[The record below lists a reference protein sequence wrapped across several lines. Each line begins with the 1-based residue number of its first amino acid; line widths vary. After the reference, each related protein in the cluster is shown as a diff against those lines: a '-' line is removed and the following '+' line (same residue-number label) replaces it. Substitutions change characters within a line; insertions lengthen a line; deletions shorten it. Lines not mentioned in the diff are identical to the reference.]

1 MSSLS
6 QQVVEENQRIFELDA
21 DLEVHI
27 GVGRFNNSGG
37 PSLDCDKS
45 NGLVSASDADNYDT
59 DFFGG
64 CHDFDHNGYTAV
76 IDDEEEFEAELSWR
90 LDPIQSHSDWTIKII
105 SESSNT
111 NSSSDTSGGGGCG
124 GDICS
129 SDDTDDSNYV
139 RTEKIYHV
147 HKNILSVGPRKSEYF
162 CSLFRCTAAN
172 NHLSSQHGG
181 GGDTA
186 TGGVVQLRETESKTS
201 TIVLEEMAAKAF
213 PRLLD
218 FAYSSTDTLY
228 ITTENAIALRYL
240 AQYFGMRLLHKK
252 VMEFLRKD
260 ITLSNMNTYVCDS
273 YYFQDTKISNLVA
286 DTCAANI
293 IDVSPTSSLLETVTD
308 PNFFLRV
315 ISSSEI
321 DTCDTTLSSH
331 LSLLVAAYCNFH
343 KDDIDE
349 DVFRRLTHRNHMPVI
364 DKDASLLL
372 LEIEADIMLKRRQQ
386 PSNTGEGADDGVEG
400 GEVLGLSSSSNLLL
414 ETNKNNLQN
423 GGGGGDAGNGDGDE
437 VLSCLQKRCIKV
449 IALHWKD
456 LMTDDEAKVQAAAVF
471 EKLPSSVLL
480 EVMDKSLSIARQ
492 RLEEATKS
500 METQRLRLEQEYDIR
515 LSKALERYKREQQIL
530 ERVQRDTSERISLLR
545 MQLADRD
552 RQLAEYRRELS
563 RFCRVPPTHSFTD
576 IKRST
581 YHHLSQPEPFDHDS
595 LIGQYGSRRPTALPR
610 FGDRTEDGYLFLTQ
624 RGGLK
629 ERWPVYFYRED

>member
-1 MSSLS
+1 MSSAQS
-6 QQVVEENQRIFELDA
+6 RQGVGTRGVFRVDN
-21 DLEVHI
+21 DLEVDLAE
-27 GVGRFNNSGG
+27 GFNIMSTSSTSSC

-45 NGLVSASDADNYDT
+45 NGLVSSCEDNYDT

-64 CHDFDHNGYTAV
+64 CHDFDHNGYSAV
-76 IDDEEEFEAELSWR
+76 FDDEEDFEAELSWR
-90 LDPIQSHSDWTIKII
+90 LDPIQSHSDWTIKVI
-105 SESSNT
+105 SESTHST
-111 NSSSDTSGGGGCG
+111 
-124 GDICS
+124 
-129 SDDTDDSNYV
+129 DTDDDDTSNSTCTSNIS
-139 RTEKIYHV
+139 REAIYHV

-162 CSLFRCTAAN
+162 CSLFRCTAN
-172 NHLSSQHGG
+172 RSNQEGC
-181 GGDTA
+181 DT
-186 TGGVVQLRETESKTS
+186 GIVVPQLRESESQTS
-201 TIVLEEMAAKAF
+201 TIVLEAVAAKAF

-218 FAYSSTDTLY
+218 FAYSTTDTLY

-252 VMEFLRKD
+252 VMAFLRKD
-260 ITLSNMNTYVCDS
+260 INLTNMNTYVSNS

-293 IDVSPTSSLLETVTD
+293 SEIVPTSTLLQTVAD

-315 ISSSEI
+315 LSSSEI

-331 LSLLVAAYCNFH
+331 LSLLVASYCKLH
-343 KDDIDE
+343 LDDIDE
-349 DVFRRLTHRNHMPVI
+349 DIFRRLTHRSHMPVI
-364 DKDASLLL
+364 DKDASLML
-372 LEIEADIMLKRRQQ
+372 LEIEADIMKKPRGT
-386 PSNTGEGADDGVEG
+386 PPCESEETNGAEIPFMTSASNTSLDINERSIQNCG
-400 GEVLGLSSSSNLLL
+400 SSC
-414 ETNKNNLQN
+414 EQ
-423 GGGGGDAGNGDGDE
+423 E
-437 VLSCLQKRCIKV
+437 LSCLQHRCIKV
-449 IALHWKD
+449 LALHWKE
-456 LMTDDEAKVQAAAVF
+456 LMTDEGGRKNASAVF

-480 EVMDKSLSIARQ
+480 ETMDKSLSIARQ

-500 METQRLRLEQEYDIR
+500 METQRLRLEQQYDVR

-552 RQLAEYRRELS
+552 RQLADYRRELS

-576 IKRST
+576 VKRST